1 MATEIRGIYEI
12 LCGQKI
18 MQIQQQQFKCPT
30 CNEPGIRQAIEKL
43 PKAGLA
49 MSCIHPDGTVHRW
62 AEFSSMADIM
72 DKNKRKSGAD
82 PRIILC
88 PKCNH
93 KGRINDYHTDPQRP
107 DLISYVVVHGK
118 IRGKWG
124 TKRGSKISKRDRCY
138 ITDRE
143 QRDIIL
149 KKLRRYI
156 EK

>member
-1 MATEIRGIYEI
+1 MME
-12 LCGQKI
+12 QK
-18 MQIQQQQFKCPT
+18 QQHKCPI
-30 CNEPGIRQAIEKL
+30 CNEGGITRPIEKL
-43 PKAGLA
+43 PKTGFA

-62 AEFSSMADIM
+62 AVFHSMSDMIE
-72 DKNKRKSGAD
+72 KNKRKTGTD

-93 KGRINDYHTDPQRP
+93 RGRINDYHTDPQRP